1 LPVTT
6 IFNCNVHVSSS
17 FTSIFSCCRYVV
29 DAYLGENIFPSGTG
43 ESTAAKNRSEA
54 GTNVDI
60 TIEYGGY
67 WQSTPAVRKFAQEML
82 NTLIA
87 TQQKYDN
94 HPLFI
99 DRIDPNVLAAKG
111 GLNVTGK
118 ARAEEV
124 RR

>member
-1 LPVTT
+1 
-6 IFNCNVHVSSS
+6 
-17 FTSIFSCCRYVV
+17 
-29 DAYLGENIFPSGTG
+29 
-43 ESTAAKNRSEA
+43 
-54 GTNVDI
+54 
-60 TIEYGGY
+60 
-67 WQSTPAVRKFAQEML
+67 ML